1 MRKRIAAGILCLL
14 LAAQLS
20 VPPAGA
26 AGDYICFLA
35 VGDII
40 LPLSDQTMPFW
51 SDGYLYVDSSIFTD
65 VGRNAL
71 RVARTFNNN
80 DKQLILYG
88 GGQSLWFERGQDHGY
103 DLNGGT
109 YYPGCLE
116 RNGEVFVPAAVVAK
130 FFGLQYSV
138 TDVQMQSG
146 GQKVRGNLVWLR
158 MPGFVMADQ
167 EFFAAATFAMASR
180 FEDYLQKK
188 EETETGTEIP
198 DGTEIDGRRVYLC
211 LKAGE
216 ETAAMLDA
224 LDRHQSQAAFFC
236 TPAFLEN
243 QGDLLRR
250 MAATGQSIGILADG
264 GDTER
269 SVEEQLEAGNRALE
283 QATCGRTRLAMLEN
297 SGEEALRT
305 ARQMGFRCLEA
316 ELDRSG
322 YDLHTAS
329 NAASLLRRISTRR
342 GNVAVWLGDRA
353 SAAGLRAFLM
363 AAGDAEGRCLAWT
376 ETA

>member
-1 MRKRIAAGILCLL
+1 
-14 LAAQLS
+14 
-20 VPPAGA
+20 
-26 AGDYICFLA
+26 
-35 VGDII
+35 
-40 LPLSDQTMPFW
+40 
-51 SDGYLYVDSSIFTD
+51 
-65 VGRNAL
+65 
-71 RVARTFNNN
+71 
-80 DKQLILYG
+80 
-88 GGQSLWFERGQDHGY
+88 
-103 DLNGGT
+103 
-109 YYPGCLE
+109 
-116 RNGEVFVPAAVVAK
+116 
-130 FFGLQYSV
+130 
-138 TDVQMQSG
+138 
-146 GQKVRGNLVWLR
+146 

-283 QATCGRTRLAMLEN
+283 
-297 SGEEALRT
+297 
-305 ARQMGFRCLEA
+305 EA